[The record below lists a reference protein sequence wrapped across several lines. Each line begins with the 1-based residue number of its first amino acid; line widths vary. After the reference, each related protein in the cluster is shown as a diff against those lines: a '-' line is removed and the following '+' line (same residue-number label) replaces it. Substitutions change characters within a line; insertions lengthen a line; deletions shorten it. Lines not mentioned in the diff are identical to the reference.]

1 MWCVIVLCC
10 LCVLCA
16 GVVVNPGGGAI
27 GGDVRTAGGN
37 VCVDVVRVAC
47 CLFAETRLLVRT
59 PLSASCPLSS
69 LGTD

>member
-1 MWCVIVLCC
+1 MCDCAVL
-10 LCVLCA
+10 LACVLRA